1 MVKSC
6 IKKGK
11 KNLRVR
17 FNKTV
22 KDNEGLKKKIKRVN
36 ITRFAYKVLKQPLL
50 EITPEFMLDLLEK
63 NKQTSSINR
72 ARAEVINAL
81 DKLEDRVLIPKGII
95 TAIGSKYVKRGDRK
109 KIIDWSTKLALAA
122 QVLNDTK

>member
-1 MVKSC
+1 M
-6 IKKGK
+6 
-11 KNLRVR
+11 
-17 FNKTV
+17 

>member
-11 KNLRVR
+11 RVR

-63 NKQTSSINR
+63 NRQTSSINR

-95 TAIGSKYVKRGDRK
+95 TAIGSKYVRRNDRK
-109 KIIDWSTKLALAA
+109 KIIDWSTKLSLAA

>member
-11 KNLRVR
+11 NLRVR
-17 FNKTV
+17 FKKTV
-22 KDNEGLKKKIKRVN
+22 KDNEGSKRKIKRVN
-36 ITRFAYKVLKQPLL
+36 LTRLAYSVLKQPLL

-63 NKQTSSINR
+63 NKQTTSNIR

-81 DKLEDRVLIPKGII
+81 DKLEDRVLIPKGVI
-95 TAIGSKYVKRGDRK
+95 TAIGSKYFMNGNRK
-109 KIIDWSTKLALAA
+109 KVIDWSTTLSVAA
-122 QVLNDTK
+122 QVLSDM

>member
-95 TAIGSKYVKRGDRK
+95 TAIGSKYVKSCYRK
-109 KIIDWSTKLALAA
+109 KIIYWSTKLALAA